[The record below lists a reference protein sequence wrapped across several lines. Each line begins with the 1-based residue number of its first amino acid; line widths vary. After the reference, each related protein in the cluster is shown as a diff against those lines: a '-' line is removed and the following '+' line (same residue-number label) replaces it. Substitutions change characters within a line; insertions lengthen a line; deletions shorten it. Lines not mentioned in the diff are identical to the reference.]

1 MHRKLA
7 VLGATLA
14 VATLAL
20 TACSADGSAGGGDDA
35 APATDKVATA
45 AAATVAEYLE
55 RPTSIGIDVPVKG
68 GVPADKNIYFMQCA
82 LPACQDLGNM
92 IEASITAVGWQLTRV
107 DSGLTPEDTKAAWEQ
122 AVLEDPDAVIT
133 TGSSRAVW
141 AAEAEA
147 LAARGVPVLE
157 MNGAHEA
164 NELIVANHNGPV
176 EFAAGGERLAHYVM
190 SQTGE
195 KTNAVTFMVSAMEA
209 TPIGSGTFT
218 ETIKKNCESCTAEVV
233 DLPVDALGGELSS
246 RIVTYLQSHPDVNW
260 VNLAW
265 ADMMVGVPDAL
276 RASGVG
282 ENVRFVTVGYGAAAM
297 GYLADGDYLAAIDT
311 PSGFEFAWRHVDT
324 LLRIFNDEDV
334 APSLA
339 HTYPSWIVTKDTL
352 PSRDETFPS
361 VVDFADQ
368 FKTLWGV

>member
-45 AAATVAEYLE
+45 AAAKVKDVLL
-55 RPTSIGIDVPVKG
+55 RPTSIGIDEPIAG
-68 GVPADKNIYFMQCA
+68 DVPADKEIYFMQCA
-82 LPACQDLGNM
+82 LPACQDLGNT
-92 IEASITAVGWQLTRV
+92 IEASIDAVGWTLTRI
-107 DSGLTPEDTKAAWEQ
+107 DSGLTPEDTKAAWGQ
-122 AVLEDPDAVIT
+122 AVLDNPDAVIT
-133 TGSSRAVW
+133 SGSARAVW
-141 AAEAEA
+141 ADEAA
-147 LAARGVPVLE
+147 TLAARGIPVLDMNSSQEPTESVPV
-157 MNGAHEA
+157 
-164 NELIVANHNGPV
+164 NHFGPA
-176 EFAAGGERLAHYVM
+176 EFAAAGERLANFVM
-190 SQTGE
+190 SQSGAG
-195 KTNAVTFMVSAMEA
+195 TNAVTFMVSAMDV
-209 TPIGSGTFT
+209 TPIGTAAFT
-218 ETIKKNCESCTAEVV
+218 DTISENCESCTADVV
-233 DLPVDALGGELSS
+233 DLPVDALGGDLSS

-311 PSGFEFAWRHVDT
+311 PSGYEFAWRHVDT
-324 LLRIFNDEDV
+324 LLRMFNGEDI
-334 APSLA
+334 APSVA
-339 HTYPSWIVTKDTL
+339 HTYPAWIVTKDTL

-368 FKTLWGV
+368 FKALWGV